1 MTETILHLAKIRLF
15 GILTGKLHKRGAFRQ
30 IQTKPVLNTS
40 YMADI
45 AIIGGGPAGAS
56 AAIYTARAGQETIV
70 FDDGGGTT
78 REVEAIEN
86 YLGFPEGTTGPELV
100 ELGQE
105 HAERFGAEFLEE
117 EVIRVGQDGMR
128 YSIETGAGEYTAE
141 GLIIAAGG
149 SYKSPRIG
157 NVDDYEND
165 GVSYCVECDAFFF
178 QDQTVGVVGAANYAA
193 KEALLLLD
201 YTDDVT
207 VYTNGADL
215 EMDEDLQDRLDREDV
230 PIVED
235 SIDRVDGDGELE
247 RAVMEDGSK
256 IPLDGLFVAV
266 GQAGGQDLAEML
278 GLPTDGNY
286 IDVDEDLNAGMEKV
300 YAAGDC
306 IGGNRQVASSV
317 GEGADAAIHLLEELR
332 GANYVDYSS

>member
-1 MTETILHLAKIRLF
+1 
-15 GILTGKLHKRGAFRQ
+15 
-30 IQTKPVLNTS
+30 
-40 YMADI
+40 MADV

-56 AAIYTARAGQETIV
+56 AAIYTARAGQETLV

-78 REVEAIEN
+78 RDVDAIEN
-86 YLGFPEGTTGPELV
+86 YLGFPDGTTGPEIV

-105 HAERFGAEFLEE
+105 HAQKFGAEFVNE

-128 YSIETGAGEYTAE
+128 FSIETGEAEYTAE

-149 SYKSPRIG
+149 SYKTPRIG
-157 NVDDYEND
+157 DIDEYENQ
-165 GVSYCVECDAFFF
+165 GVSYCVECDAFFY

-193 KEALLLLD
+193 QEALLLLD

-207 VYTNGADL
+207 IYTNGEDPA
-215 EMDEDLQDRLDREDV
+215 MDDPLRDRLEKEDIQ
-230 PIVED
+230 IVED
-235 SIDRVDGDGELE
+235 SIDRVEGDGELE
-247 RAVMEDGSK
+247 RAVLDDGST
-256 IPLDGLFVAV
+256 IDLDGLFVAV

-286 IDVDEDLNAGMEKV
+286 IDVDEELNAGMEKV

-306 IGGNRQVASSV
+306 MGGNRQVASSV
-317 GEGADAAIHLLEELR
+317 GEGADAAINLLEELR
-332 GANYVDYSS
+332 GATYVDYSN

>member
-1 MTETILHLAKIRLF
+1 MT
-15 GILTGKLHKRGAFRQ
+15 
-30 IQTKPVLNTS
+30 
-40 YMADI
+40 DI

-56 AAIYTARAGQETIV
+56 AAIYTARAGQETLV

-78 REVEAIEN
+78 RDVDAIEN
-86 YLGFPEGTTGPELV
+86 YLGFPEGTTGPEIV

-105 HAERFGAEFLEE
+105 HAERFGAEFVNE

-128 YSIETGAGEYTAE
+128 FSIETGEDEYTAE

-149 SYKSPRIG
+149 SYKTPRIG
-157 NVDDYEND
+157 NVDEFENQ
-165 GVSYCVECDAFFF
+165 GVSYCVECDAFFY

-193 KEALLLLD
+193 QEALLLLD

-207 VYTNGADL
+207 IYTNGEEPA
-215 EMDEDLQDRLDREDV
+215 MDDPLRDRLEKEGI
-230 PIVED
+230 PIVEA
-235 SIDRVDGDGELE
+235 SIDRVEGDGDLE
-247 RAVMEDGSK
+247 RAVLADGSR
-256 IPLDGLFVAV
+256 IDLDGLFVAV

-286 IDVDEDLNAGMEKV
+286 IDVDEELNAGIEKV

-317 GEGADAAIHLLEELR
+317 GEGADAAINLLEELR
-332 GANYVDYSS
+332 GATYVDYSN